1 MTPAPRNLPQ
11 LFDAVPNP
19 RVRAL
24 ARLGTVR
31 SWRRATVLM
40 EEGDH
45 GNTLLVVLAGR
56 LRAYSSASSGT
67 AAQREVTYGV
77 YGPGDFVGEMSM
89 DGGPRSASVMTVEP
103 TTCSVVTREAVRAY
117 IAEEPEFAFD
127 LLARVIER
135 ARRATHTAR
144 SLVLT
149 DAYGRLSELL
159 MTLAQPQPDGSLRV
173 AERLTHQDIASRIGC
188 SREMVS
194 RLQKDLQTGG
204 YLAVDATRCFV
215 VLKALPARW

>member
-1 MTPAPRNLPQ
+1 MTPVSQDALL
-11 LFDAVPNP
+11 LFDAVPHP

-31 SWRRATVLM
+31 SWRRSTVLM

-56 LRAYSSASSGT
+56 LRAYAAANAGT

-89 DGGPRSASVMTVEP
+89 DGGPRSASVMTVER

-117 IAEEPEFAFD
+117 IAQEPEFAFD

-135 ARRATHTAR
+135 ARRATRTAR

-194 RLQKDLQTGG
+194 RLLKDLQTGG
-204 YLAVDATRCFV
+204 YLAVDAARRFV